1 MKITLLLGIT
11 CFDIVLMPIYVNI
24 KYHAR
29 IFILNMASEGTG
41 VGPVLMRYTTWT
53 LAGREMKLIRT
64 Y

>member
-41 VGPVLMRYTTWT
+41 VGPVLMRYTT
-53 LAGREMKLIRT
+53 
-64 Y
+64 